1 MGADLYQRRSA
12 ARVTFTPASRS
23 YGPRRRQGAPRR
35 DVLVLFASLALLA
48 AAIFAATHLT
58 VGGRSTATTTTT
70 VALAHVV
77 EPAVPAY
84 AIGDRQEAAQ
94 ALLAPPYSWDYR
106 WAQAHP
112 AVGAPAIRAKAAI
125 LVDIDSRHVLFSL
138 NPHQRM
144 AFASTTK
151 LTTAMV
157 VLDHASPDAKLLVPD
172 TATNVEPN
180 VMGLS
185 AGERLTV
192 RELLYGL
199 LLDSGNDAAET
210 LAAGTVGTGRADFV
224 RAMNRKAAALG
235 LTDTNFVNPSGLDE
249 TGQYSS
255 AHDLALTAAY
265 LYQHYPMLAGV
276 VTTKQET
283 LPYSPDHKA
292 FFPTNFDKLLWTYP
306 GAIGFK
312 TGLTDAAGQVFVG
325 GAHRGDH
332 TLVTVEM
339 DDPLIFTD
347 AASLLDYG
355 FHREG

>member
-1 MGADLYQRRSA
+1 MGAGLYQRRSA
-12 ARVTFTPASRS
+12 ARVTFTPASQL
-23 YGPRRRQGAPRR
+23 YVQRRRRGARRR
-35 DVLVLFASLALLA
+35 DLLVLLTALALLA
-48 AAIFAATHLT
+48 AAVWTATHLHPASPT
-58 VGGRSTATTTTT
+58 HAAS
-70 VALAHVV
+70 VAAVSARAPQV
-77 EPAVPAY
+77 EIPVFAVSDPN
-84 AIGDRQEAAQ
+84 EAALS
-94 ALLAPPYSWDYR
+94 LLAPPYSWDYR
-106 WAQAHP
+106 WAESHP
-112 AVGAPAIRAKAAI
+112 AVGVPAVRAKSVV
-125 LVDIDSRHVLFSL
+125 LVDVDSRHVLFSRL
-138 NPHQRM
+138 PHARM
-144 AFASTTK
+144 PLASTTK

-157 VLDHASPDAKLLVPD
+157 ALDHASPDATVIVPD
-172 TATNVEPN
+172 TATKVEPN

-185 AGERLTV
+185 AGEELSV

-210 LAAGTVGTGRADFV
+210 LAVTTMAGGREAFI
-224 RAMNRKAAALG
+224 RAMNVRAAALG
-235 LTDTNFVNPSGLDE
+235 LTDTHFVNPSGLDDPN
-249 TGQYSS
+249 QYSS

-265 LYQHYPMLAGV
+265 LYQHYPVLEQV

-283 LPYSPDHKA
+283 LPYSSKHKA

-325 GAHRGDH
+325 GAHRGSH

-355 FHREG
+355 FRRQG